1 MEHFYKNVGED
12 WMDFQNLYS
21 EMVNHFVDGSHFVEV
36 GSWKGRS
43 ASYMSVEIFNSQKQI
58 KFDCVDT
65 WLGSVEHIDPNSP
78 YFVSELVKDKDWLYY
93 QFLNNTRPVC
103 DTINPIRLAS
113 LDAVNLYPNRSLDFV
128 FIDASHEYEDVKK
141 DILAWYPKIKKGGFI
156 TGHDYTTFD
165 GVKKA
170 VDELIINQGLHYV
183 LEKSYWI
190 HRK

>member
-1 MEHFYKNVGED
+1 LFLLTH
-12 WMDFQNLYS
+12 
-21 EMVNHFVDGSHFVEV
+21 H
-36 GSWKGRS
+36 
-43 ASYMSVEIFNSQKQI
+43 I
-58 KFDCVDT
+58 K
-65 WLGSVEHIDPNSP
+65 
-78 YFVSELVKDKDWLYY
+78 
-93 QFLNNTRPVC
+93 
-103 DTINPIRLAS
+103 
-113 LDAVNLYPNRSLDFV
+113 
-128 FIDASHEYEDVKK
+128 YEDVKK